1 MMTQSSI
8 FFCYILSQNYFFV
21 WYVVTLGLI
30 ILALTDDFVLSLL
43 THTDLLMLYFLI
55 FPAIPCSSFSLSLF
69 THFSVLSAFL
79 PSDGP
84 MFYIQ
89 QGTRAGQTGISNIPI
104 NSDSSTLSFL
114 IIKLFHFLRY
124 CKFVQRVPWVFFYA
138 TERYPFWILDL
149 IDAFF

>member
-1 MMTQSSI
+1 MTESEESVDKMICYWKNYDTKLYI
-8 FFCYILSQNYFFV
+8 FLLYSLSKLFFV

-30 ILALTDDFVLSLL
+30 ILALIDDFVLSLL

-55 FPAIPCSSFSLSLF
+55 FPAILCSSFFLSLF

-104 NSDSSTLSFL
+104 N
-114 IIKLFHFLRY
+114 IPAHFLS
-124 CKFVQRVPWVFFYA
+124 
-138 TERYPFWILDL
+138 
-149 IDAFF
+149 